1 MYDLFLTKSG
11 DLSFL
16 TTNTLAKNE
25 TFTLNF
31 HIAKSDSLLFNFSV
45 DGNTELRPK
54 PNQLTFNF
62 YLYKPKYDKIA
73 RTVTDYNYINQAIK
87 IRLNTELGSI
97 RGNENLGST
106 VFDLMHSS
114 IPEDRLRNQIR
125 EITKKAI
132 SDILPN
138 ATVDV
143 QLLNTDYLNYHDSI
157 RIVIVNNEEL
167 YYYTI

>member
-1 MYDLFLTKSG
+1 MYDLFLTKNG

-16 TTNTLAKNE
+16 TTNSLAKNE
-25 TFTLNF
+25 TFTFNF
-31 HIAKSDSLLFNFSV
+31 HIARSDSLLFNFGIDNNIES
-45 DGNTELRPK
+45 RPK

-73 RTVTDYNYINQAIK
+73 RTVTDYNFINQAIK

-97 RGNENLGST
+97 TGNETLGST
-106 VFDLMHSS
+106 IFDLMHSS
-114 IPEDRLRNQIR
+114 IPADRLRNQIK
-125 EITKKAI
+125 EIVIKAI